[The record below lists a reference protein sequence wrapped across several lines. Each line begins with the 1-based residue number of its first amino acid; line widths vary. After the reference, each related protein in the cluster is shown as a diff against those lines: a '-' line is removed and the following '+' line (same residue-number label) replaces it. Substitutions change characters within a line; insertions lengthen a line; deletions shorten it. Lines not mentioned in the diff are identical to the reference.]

1 MIRSQPQGE
10 RINVVPDLTPLLD
23 IIFIVMVF
31 LLLTANIHIQTLEV
45 DIPQTKDGNSL
56 ASKQEEVIAINV
68 FAKDPLWAL
77 QGNTYED
84 WKSFTQAMLNE
95 IEKYPKKPLMIAADK
110 NARVEDML
118 ALLALLQSKNIHNTN
133 LVMEEK

>member
-10 RINVVPDLTPLLD
+10 CISVVPDLTPLLD

-31 LLLTANIHIQTLEV
+31 LLLTANIQIQTLEV
-45 DIPQTKDGNSL
+45 DIPQTKDGNAL

-68 FAKDPLWAL
+68 FAKAPLWAL
-77 QGNTYED
+77 QENTYEE
-84 WKSFTQAMLNE
+84 WESFKQAILSE
-95 IEKYPKKPLMIAADK
+95 VEKYPKKPLVIAADK

-118 ALLALLQSKNIHNTN
+118 ALLAFLQSKNIHNTN